1 MAKKR
6 KRGRPKK
13 KRSLSKDL
21 TTIFRKAGKRLLKSI
36 SF

>member
-1 MAKKR
+1 MAKRK

-21 TTIFRKAGKRLLKSI
+21 TTIFKKSGERLLKSI